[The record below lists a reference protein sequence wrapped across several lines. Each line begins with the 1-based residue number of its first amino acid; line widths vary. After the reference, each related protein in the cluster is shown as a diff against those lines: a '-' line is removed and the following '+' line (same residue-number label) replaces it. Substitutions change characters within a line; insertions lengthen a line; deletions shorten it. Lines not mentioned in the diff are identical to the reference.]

1 MSTCVEIPV
10 LNGPLDAPTIIAWL
24 NTCEDAFEA
33 WQAFHPDKTLSL
45 SMQILLAGLK
55 LKETNAKLWW
65 SKEHVKL
72 KALECWSEFTAPPGN
87 LFYYGSSTI
96 A

>member
-45 SMQILLAGLK
+45 LMQILLAGLK
-55 LKETNAKLWW
+55 IEELNAKLWW
-65 SKEHVKL
+65 SE
-72 KALECWSEFTAPPGN
+72 ECV
-87 LFYYGSSTI
+87 
-96 A
+96 